1 MFNTVFIFERIA
13 NLRLGNL
20 LCLVFHRRS
29 LESKESLKSA
39 TISIRTNIVRSFLT
53 TLAIIIGTAA
63 VIAVIGIG
71 SSANKAL
78 DAQIDDFGP
87 RTLVVS
93 PGQNRRGTVTKGL
106 IPLDI
111 KDSQALEKNNDHQWM
126 VSPYITRNRQIKFN
140 NANINER
147 IRANLPIHFKVR
159 GYEIEY
165 GRIFTEDENLGR
177 KKVVVLG
184 SDVPKE
190 LKTTATKILNKEV
203 LIAGNSYKVIG
214 VLTEEGS
221 TGWQNPDDELYVP
234 LLTGSQRLFGTKNLD
249 SLNIAIE
256 KDANVDEVMMTIER
270 ILRSQHDIGPG
281 EDNDFRIN
289 DYSQYSDLRK
299 QATGIFTALIAGIAG
314 ISLVVGGIGVMNIM
328 LVSVTERT
336 REIGLR
342 KALGATY
349 KAIMLQFIIEAVLLC
364 VIGGTV
370 GVILGT
376 SILYLFASFNE
387 WPFAMPISAIVGSIT
402 FSAMVGLFFGIWP
415 ARKAANLDPAT
426 SLRYE

>member
-1 MFNTVFIFERIA
+1 MLF
-13 NLRLGNL
+13 
-20 LCLVFHRRS
+20 
-29 LESKESLKSA
+29 KESITSA
-39 TISIRTNIVRSFLT
+39 ISSIRSNIVRSFLT

-78 DAQIDDFGP
+78 DEQIDDFGP
-87 RTLVVS
+87 RTLTVS
-93 PGQNRRGTVTKGL
+93 PGQNRRGAVTKGL

-111 KDSQALEKNNDHQWM
+111 KDSYALARNKEHNWM
-126 VSPYITRNRQIKFN
+126 VSPYITRNRQVKYN

-159 GYEIEY
+159 GYDIEY
-165 GRIFTEDENLGR
+165 GRIFTEEENLGR
-177 KKVVVLG
+177 KRVVVIG
-184 SDVPKE
+184 SGVPKE
-190 LKTTATKILNKEV
+190 LQTFPQAILNQDIF
-203 LIAGNSYKVIG
+203 IAGTAYKVIG
-214 VLTEEGS
+214 ILQEEGN
-221 TGWQNPDDELYVP
+221 TGWQNPDEELYIP
-234 LLTGSQRLFGTKNLD
+234 LMTGAQRLFGTKSLD
-249 SLNIAIE
+249 SLNIGIA

-281 EDNDFRIN
+281 EDNDFRIS
-289 DYSQYSDLRK
+289 DYSQYSDLRR

-314 ISLVVGGIGVMNIM
+314 ISLIVGGIGVMNIM

-342 KALGATY
+342 KALGATH
-349 KAIMLQFIIEAVLLC
+349 KAVMLQFIVEATLLC
-364 VIGGTV
+364 AIGGCI
-370 GVILGT
+370 GVFLGT

-387 WPFAMPISAIVGSIT
+387 WPFAMPFSAIFGSIT

-415 ARKAANLDPAT
+415 ARKAAKLDPAT

>member
-1 MFNTVFIFERIA
+1 M
-13 NLRLGNL
+13 
-20 LCLVFHRRS
+20 LVR
-29 LESKESLKSA
+29 ESLKSA

-53 TLAIIIGTAA
+53 ALAIIIGTAA

-78 DAQIDDFGP
+78 EAQIDDFGP

-93 PGQNRRGTVTKGL
+93 PGQNRRGAVTKGL

-111 KDSQALEKNNDHQWM
+111 RDAEALQKNNDHNWM
-126 VSPYITRNRQIKFN
+126 VSPYIARNRQVKFN

-159 GYEIEY
+159 GYDIEY
-165 GRIFTEDENLGR
+165 GRIFTEEENLGR

-190 LKTTATKILNKEV
+190 LKTSPSRILNKEV
-203 LIAGNSYKVIG
+203 LIAGNSYKVVGI
-214 VLTEEGS
+214 LKEEGS

-249 SLNIAIE
+249 SMNVAIE
-256 KDANVDEVMMTIER
+256 KTANVDEVMMTIER

-289 DYSQYSDLRK
+289 DYSQYSDLRR

-349 KAIMLQFIIEAVLLC
+349 RAIMLQFIIEAVLLC
-364 VIGGTV
+364 VIGGII
-370 GVILGT
+370 GVIMGT

-387 WPFAMPISAIVGSIT
+387 WPFAMPVSAMIGSIT

>member
-1 MFNTVFIFERIA
+1 M
-13 NLRLGNL
+13 
-20 LCLVFHRRS
+20 LVR
-29 LESKESLKSA
+29 ESLKSA

-53 TLAIIIGTAA
+53 ALAIIIGTAA

-78 DAQIDDFGP
+78 EAQIDDFGP

-93 PGQNRRGTVTKGL
+93 PGQNRRGAVTKGL

-111 KDSQALEKNNDHQWM
+111 KDAEALQKNNDHNWM
-126 VSPYITRNRQIKFN
+126 VSPYIARNRQVKFN

-159 GYEIEY
+159 GYDIEY
-165 GRIFTEDENLGR
+165 GRIFTEEENLGR

-190 LKTTATKILNKEV
+190 LKTSPNRILNKEV

-214 VLTEEGS
+214 ILEEEGS

-249 SLNIAIE
+249 SLNVAIE
-256 KDANVDEVMMTIER
+256 KTANVDEIMMTIER

-289 DYSQYSDLRK
+289 DYSQYSDLRR
-299 QATGIFTALIAGIAG
+299 QATGIFTILIAGIAG

-364 VIGGTV
+364 VIGGII
-370 GVILGT
+370 GVVMGT

-387 WPFAMPISAIVGSIT
+387 WPFAMPISAMIGSIT

>member
-1 MFNTVFIFERIA
+1 MLI
-13 NLRLGNL
+13 
-20 LCLVFHRRS
+20 
-29 LESKESLKSA
+29 KESLKSA

-53 TLAIIIGTAA
+53 ALAIIIGTAA

-78 DAQIDDFGP
+78 EAQIDDFGP

-93 PGQNRRGTVTKGL
+93 PGQNRRGAVTKGL

-111 KDSQALEKNNDHQWM
+111 KDAEALQKNNDHNWL
-126 VSPYITRNRQIKFN
+126 VSPFIARNKQVKFN

-159 GYEIEY
+159 GYDIEY
-165 GRIFTEDENLGR
+165 GRIFTEEENLGR

-190 LKTTATKILNKEV
+190 LKTSPSRILNKEV
-203 LIAGNSYKVIG
+203 LIAGNSYKVVGI
-214 VLTEEGS
+214 LEEEGS

-249 SLNIAIE
+249 SLNVAIE
-256 KDANVDEVMMTIER
+256 KNANVDEVMMTIER
-270 ILRSQHDIGPG
+270 ILRSQHDIAPG

-289 DYSQYSDLRK
+289 DYSQYSDLRR

-364 VIGGTV
+364 VIGGII
-370 GVILGT
+370 GVIMGT

-387 WPFAMPISAIVGSIT
+387 WPFAMPVSAMIGSIT

>member
-1 MFNTVFIFERIA
+1 MLIN
-13 NLRLGNL
+13 
-20 LCLVFHRRS
+20 
-29 LESKESLKSA
+29 ESLKSA
-39 TISIRTNIVRSFLT
+39 TISIRTNIVSSFLT

-299 QATGIFTALIAGIAG
+299 QATGIFTALISGIAG

-387 WPFAMPISAIVGSIT
+387 WPFAMPISAIIGSIT